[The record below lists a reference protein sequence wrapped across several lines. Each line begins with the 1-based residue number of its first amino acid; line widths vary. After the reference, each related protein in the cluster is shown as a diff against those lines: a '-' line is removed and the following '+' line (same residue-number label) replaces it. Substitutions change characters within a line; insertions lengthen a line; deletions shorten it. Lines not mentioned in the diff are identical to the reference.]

1 MAKKK
6 KGKERKKPAAGEGS
20 DAAEEPRKRP
30 GKEFDAARSMF
41 RSGDFESAVRA
52 LQGLVRKNPDNF
64 EALALLAS
72 CHSFQGNYEE
82 AVRCHEA
89 AVKADPSDAQRWHG
103 LASDLLNLGDVERA
117 EKAMRE
123 ALKLDGNRGSSHY
136 NMARIIAR
144 KGDYESALSS
154 LRKAVELQPELRDSM
169 TEQPD
174 FAPLAEDDR
183 FKQLVSPKKDEFDY
197 PYFERGEA

>member
-1 MAKKK
+1 MAKKS
-6 KGKERKKPAAGEGS
+6 KGKGKKKPAAEES
-20 DAAEEPRKRP
+20 SHAAAEDPQRP
-30 GKEFDAARSMF
+30 SRDFETARNLF
-41 RSGDFESAVRA
+41 RSGDFEGAASA
-52 LQGLVRKNPDNF
+52 LQSLVRRDPDNF

-82 AVRCHEA
+82 AVKCHEA

-123 ALKLDGNRGSSHY
+123 ALKLDGKRGSSHY

-144 KGDYESALSS
+144 KGDYDAALSS

-197 PYFERGEA
+197 PYFERGET